1 MKSYMTKDGTVNLKA
16 VEFVM
21 RSIGRMEDA
30 IFKKR
35 RQEECQRRV
44 RDERRKHQDR
54 NKRLNR
60 NQVHQTRKFVIR
72 GATFIFFSSCRQV
85 RRYGAK
91 DGESTPEKGEGA

>member
-35 RQEECQRRV
+35 RQEECQRRI
-44 RDERRKHQDR
+44 RDERRKNQDR
-54 NKRLNR
+54 NKRINR
-60 NQVHQTRKFVIR
+60 NQVHETRELTFQ
-72 GATFIFFSSCRQV
+72 GATLMLFLSRRQV
-85 RRYGAK
+85 RSHGAK
-91 DGESTPEKGEGA
+91 DGEPTPKKDEGS

>member
-1 MKSYMTKDGTVNLKA
+1 MTNSLESTNVRSLISAAAHRTLGTVCEMKSYMTRNGSVNLKA

-35 RQEECQRRV
+35 RQEECQRRI
-44 RDERRKHQDR
+44 RDERRKNQDR

-60 NQVHQTRKFVIR
+60 NQGHETRKLEI
-72 GATFIFFSSCRQV
+72 
-85 RRYGAK
+85 
-91 DGESTPEKGEGA
+91 EKKR